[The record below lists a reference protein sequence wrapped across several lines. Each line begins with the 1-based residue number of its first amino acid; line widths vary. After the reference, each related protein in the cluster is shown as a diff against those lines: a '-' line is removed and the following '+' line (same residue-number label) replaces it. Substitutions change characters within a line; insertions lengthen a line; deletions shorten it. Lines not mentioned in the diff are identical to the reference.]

1 MSNNT
6 YVDDTN
12 NGALATIFG
21 YIEIILFEIKLWI
34 IVICIMYV
42 NMYATGGAE
51 RIVLGIHCFQLK
63 EILILKTYS
72 IWFF

>member
-12 NGALATIFG
+12 NGALATIFR
-21 YIEIILFEIKLWI
+21 YIEFILFEIKLWI

-42 NMYATGGAE
+42 NMYATGGA
-51 RIVLGIHCFQLK
+51 
-63 EILILKTYS
+63 
-72 IWFF
+72 